1 MPMIKE
7 SDQQAIKERFSAVTT
22 PVSMVLFTRK
32 SEPPEHAGEMAT
44 VLQELADLAE
54 TLTLEIFDF
63 EMDSAMAEK
72 YGVER
77 MPAIVLVG
85 EKDYGVRYYGFPFG
99 HEFPA
104 FIDDIIDVSKGESG
118 LSPETRERLTKL
130 PTPVH
135 LRVISTPT

>member
-7 SDQQAIKERFSAVTT
+7 NDQKAIEERFSAVTS
-22 PVSMVLFTRK
+22 PVSMVFFTQK
-32 SEPPEHAGEMAT
+32 TDPPEHAEEMAT
-44 VLQELADLAE
+44 ILQELADLAE
-54 TLTLEIFDF
+54 PLTLEVFDF
-63 EMDSAMAEK
+63 EEDSAMVKK

-104 FIDDIIDVSKGESG
+104 FIDDIIDVSKGDSG
-118 LSPETRERLTKL
+118 LSPHTRERLTKL
-130 PTPVH
+130 PAPVH
-135 LRVISTPT
+135 LRVFSTPT